1 MTVCAVSFEIRSST
15 YEKKSKD
22 LIDTFVYIYKTVKN
36 KQVTCLYFI
45 NPKELQY
52 KIFDMIRGPILP
64 QLRIGLIQYRQRL
77 I

>member
-36 KQVTCLYFI
+36 KQVTCY
-45 NPKELQY
+45 PKELQY

-64 QLRIGLIQYRQRL
+64 QLRIGLIQYRQSL